1 MVYHGY
7 VHSSSCNETSI
18 LPTLN
23 TINLSLAHKIHT
35 AIITYSH
42 SICKITKN
50 KIAEELIKGFRL
62 LGTPIGS
69 TELANQFSNEQ
80 LQSITTQASLL
91 TDQQSDLSNYSTRI
105 LSKNCHT
112 YSAATSCNLPD
123 NFNPKL
129 WHSWNVP
136 LTQGIDSL
144 INDFLSHL
152 TTSRIPD
159 HTKYISHV
167 HVNKGGLSLLYP
179 SHLAA
184 PDFVISMTSAIRYAT
199 TGF

>member
-7 VHSSSCNETSI
+7 VHSSSCNGTSI

-50 KIAEELIKGFRL
+50 KIAEELTEGFRL

-69 TELANQFSNEQ
+69 TEFANQFFNEQ

-91 TDQQSDLSNYSTRI
+91 TDQQSDLSNYSTRV

-112 YSAATSCNLPD
+112 YSAATSCTTYP
-123 NFNPKL
+123 
-129 WHSWNVP
+129 
-136 LTQGIDSL
+136 
-144 INDFLSHL
+144 
-152 TTSRIPD
+152 TTSTLNYGTHGMCHLRKGST
-159 HTKYISHV
+159 HSSMIS
-167 HVNKGGLSLLYP
+167 
-179 SHLAA
+179 SH
-184 PDFVISMTSAIRYAT
+184 I
-199 TGF
+199 